1 MELQPALGG
10 LATPLPLPAAPPA
23 AETGNPDGWKQFWRE
38 NYVCDEPSSVPYP
51 RIPLSGFLES
61 AAKQFPQHPA
71 CTLYG
76 KRTTYAQL
84 DDQARRLA
92 RSLAELGAGP
102 GRHVGLLLPN
112 IPEYLT
118 ALQAT
123 WLTGATALQLSPL
136 MVAEEVGHWLEATGC
151 RIVVTLDLLAPA
163 VVGSLEKGPLEHLV
177 LTSLARRMAMWR
189 GMLYRV
195 ERYRRSGYLR
205 LPSDARRHR
214 FDRLVQAEPLT
225 EKPSINPAN
234 DVAVLAPTG
243 GTTASPKAVMLTHK
257 NLVSNAMQLLN
268 WWGGSGGNESILGVL
283 PFFHSYGL
291 CVTVLT
297 AWAKGSTVHLHPR
310 FEARAV
316 MNLIEREKP
325 ELIPAVPAM
334 LSALNNVMRGKKHD
348 WSFIRSVL
356 SGASALPESVWKEF
370 KAWGVRELV
379 EGYGLTE
386 CSPVTHANPPA
397 PRSKLGSIGLPL
409 TDTFAKLVDP
419 DSGKE
424 LGDGEVGELVVK
436 GPQVM
441 KGYFNNSQA
450 TEAVLKDGWLFTGDM
465 ARRDSDGFYF
475 IVDRKRDII
484 KTSGFLVFPAEV
496 EEVLRSYPDVMEAA
510 VVGVPDLQRGEIV
523 KALVVPRSG
532 SRLDVAEL
540 EAHCKL
546 HLGKQKRPRE
556 IELVSE
562 LPKNFLGKVLRR
574 KLREVPAA
582 EATSAS

>member
-1 MELQPALGG
+1 MELQPALDGV
-10 LATPLPLPAAPPA
+10 ATPLSVPAAAPQM
-23 AETGNPDGWKQFWRE
+23 ENPDGWKQFWRE
-38 NYVCDEPSSVPYP
+38 NYPCDEPSGVPYP
-51 RIPLSGFLES
+51 RIPLSGLLES
-61 AAKQFPQHPA
+61 AAKRFPQHAA

-76 KRTTYAQL
+76 KRTSYAQL

-92 RSLAELGAGP
+92 RSLAEMGAGP
-102 GRHVGLLLPN
+102 GQHVGLLLPN
-112 IPEYLT
+112 IPEYLV

-136 MVAEEVGHWLEATGC
+136 MVADEVGHWLEATGC

-163 VVGSLEKGPLEHLV
+163 VVRSLDKGPLEHLV
-177 LTSLARRMAMWR
+177 LTSLARRMAMWW
-189 GMLYRV
+189 GILYRV
-195 ERYRRSGYLR
+195 KRYRSNGYLT
-205 LPSDARRHR
+205 LPDDARRHR
-214 FDRLVQAEPLT
+214 FDRLIQAEPLT
-225 EKPSINPAN
+225 DKPQIDPAS

-316 MNLIEREKP
+316 MNLIERERP
-325 ELIPAVPAM
+325 ALIPAVPAM

-348 WSFIRSVL
+348 WSFVRSVL
-356 SGASALPESVWKEF
+356 SGASALPASVWKEF
-370 KAWGVRELV
+370 KEWGVRELV

-397 PRSKLGSIGLPL
+397 PRTRLGTIGLPL
-409 TDTFAKLVDP
+409 ADTFAKLIDP
-419 DSGKE
+419 DTGTE
-424 LGDGEVGELVVK
+424 LGDGEVGELVIK

-441 KGYFNNSQA
+441 KGYFNNPQA

-465 ARRDSDGFYF
+465 ARRDEDGFYF

-496 EEVLRSYPDVMEAA
+496 EEVLRAYPDVLEAA
-510 VVGVPDLQRGEIV
+510 VVGVPNLERGEIV

-546 HLGKQKRPRE
+546 HLGKHKRPRE

-574 KLREVPAA
+574 KLREVPVKEESVPPA
-582 EATSAS
+582 